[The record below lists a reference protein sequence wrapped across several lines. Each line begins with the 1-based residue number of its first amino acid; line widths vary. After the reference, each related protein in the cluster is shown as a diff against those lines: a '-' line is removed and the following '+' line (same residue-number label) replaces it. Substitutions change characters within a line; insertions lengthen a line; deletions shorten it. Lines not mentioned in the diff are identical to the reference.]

1 LKQYLDSKIKVIA
14 AIPLSLVAAVS
25 AIYALTQIKLMATS
39 IKSKIKSIRELKNYT
54 QEYMADQ
61 LGVTQAGYSKIEK
74 GKTILSYVKLVE
86 IAKIL
91 EVSVEDII
99 SFDSQRYFNNFNTV
113 KGNSNNGNILIN
125 SNNGEALKELYE
137 DKIKLLEKL
146 LNKTEEELN
155 RYKKKFGQL

>member
-1 LKQYLDSKIKVIA
+1 
-14 AIPLSLVAAVS
+14 
-25 AIYALTQIKLMATS
+25 MATS
-39 IKSKIKSIRELKNYT
+39 IKNKIKSIRELKNYT

-91 EVSVEDII
+91 DVSVEDII
-99 SFDSQRYFNNFNTV
+99 SFDSQKYFNNFNNV
-113 KGNSNNGNILIN
+113 NGNNNGSIMIN
-125 SNNGEALKELYE
+125 ADNETLKNLYE

-146 LNKTEEELN
+146 LKKTEEELC
-155 RYKKKFGQL
+155 RYKKKFGQI

>member
-1 LKQYLDSKIKVIA
+1 
-14 AIPLSLVAAVS
+14 
-25 AIYALTQIKLMATS
+25 MATS
-39 IKSKIKSIRELKNYT
+39 IKNKIKSIRELKNYT

-86 IAKIL
+86 IARIL

-99 SFDSQRYFNNFNTV
+99 SFDSQRYFNNFNNV
-113 KGNSNNGNILIN
+113 KGNNNGSILIN
-125 SNNGEALKELYE
+125 QDNETLKSLYE

-146 LNKTEEELN
+146 LKKTEEELC
-155 RYKKKFGQL
+155 RYKKKFGQI

>member
-1 LKQYLDSKIKVIA
+1 
-14 AIPLSLVAAVS
+14 
-25 AIYALTQIKLMATS
+25 MATS
-39 IKSKIKSIRELKNYT
+39 IKNKIKSIRELKNYT

-74 GKTILSYVKLVE
+74 GKTILTYVKLVE
-86 IAKIL
+86 IARIL

-99 SFDSQRYFNNFNTV
+99 SFDSERYFSNINTV

-125 SNNGEALKELYE
+125 SDNSVALKELYE

-146 LNKTEEELN
+146 LSKTEEELN
-155 RYKKKFGQL
+155 RYKRKFGQI